1 MRKSK
6 KLIIYEEKSTETFFI
21 RATKVSEGGRFVL
34 KSDEYGM
41 AKSRNIS
48 DAQLGR
54 YVREVLDNCD

>member
-6 KLIIYEEKSTETFFI
+6 KLIIYEEKSTGTFFM
-21 RATKVSEGGRFVL
+21 RSTKVSESGRFVL
-34 KSDEYGM
+34 KSDEYGI

-54 YVREVLDNCD
+54 CVREVLDNCD